1 MGKINRVIRIWSP
14 TYQQQVFKRYHGDER
29 FSTLKSFTYKMAA
42 KSTDTDME
50 QNYAT
55 VTQCIVKVYH
65 SKG

>member
-29 FSTLKSFTYKMAA
+29 FSSFTYKMAA
-42 KSTDTDME
+42 KSTGTDME
-50 QNYAT
+50 QNYVT
-55 VTQCIVKVYH
+55 VSLCIVKVYH